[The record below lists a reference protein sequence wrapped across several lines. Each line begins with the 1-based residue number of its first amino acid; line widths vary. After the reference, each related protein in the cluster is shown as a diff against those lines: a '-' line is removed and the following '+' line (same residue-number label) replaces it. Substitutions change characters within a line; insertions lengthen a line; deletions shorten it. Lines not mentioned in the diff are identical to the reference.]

1 MDNTDSFLYSSVQ
14 PAFAADEKSSIEG
27 IENIYLLLD
36 NGRLKEALTQLQ
48 AITTQNA
55 PWELRNR
62 VESTLMSYGY
72 MLQYAA
78 KGMNDPNRHNFYRQT
93 LRNL

>member
-1 MDNTDSFLYSSVQ
+1 MY
-14 PAFAADEKSSIEG
+14 EG

-48 AITTQNA
+48 AITTQNV

-62 VESTLMSYGY
+62 VESTLTAYG
-72 MLQYAA
+72 
-78 KGMNDPNRHNFYRQT
+78 
-93 LRNL
+93 